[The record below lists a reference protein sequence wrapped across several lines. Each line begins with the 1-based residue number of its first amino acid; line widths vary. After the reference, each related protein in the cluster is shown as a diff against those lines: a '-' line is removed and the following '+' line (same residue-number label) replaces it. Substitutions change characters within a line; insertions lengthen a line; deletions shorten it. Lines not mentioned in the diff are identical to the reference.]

1 MPPWSSE
8 TSCSSCERLMACCR
22 RRQCPLLPLGQALRT
37 LRALRR
43 TLTDLLRR
51 HRGRR
56 RRQQR
61 RSPGGRRRRRVQ
73 RPPEAA
79 RARGHARDAALK
91 GAKKTSPIP
100 NGSRSWTTTR
110 ARRSKLLPAM
120 SVGKRLGLGST
131 FGVVQV
137 ATGIYARAVPTS
149 QRNARAAPTSQRR
162 PKKNLNSFRRRRCP
176 CLLSIFHQ
184 HCVSTSK
191 RW

>member
-1 MPPWSSE
+1 MPPRSSE
-8 TSCSSCERLMACCR
+8 TSCSSCERRMTCCR
-22 RRQCPLLPLGQALRT
+22 RRQLGQALRA

-43 TLTDLLRR
+43 ALTEALSR
-51 HRGRR
+51 HR

-91 GAKKTSPIP
+91 GAMQTSPIP

-120 SVGKRLGLGST
+120 SVGKPLGVGST
-131 FGVVQV
+131 FGVVLV
-137 ATGIYARAVPTS
+137 ATGIYARAALTS
-149 QRNARAAPTSQRR
+149 QRHARAAPTSQRC
-162 PKKNLNSFRRRRCP
+162 PKKKLNSICRRRCP
-176 CLLSIFHQ
+176 CLLSISHQ

>member
-1 MPPWSSE
+1 MPPRSSE
-8 TSCSSCERLMACCR
+8 TSCSSCERRMACCR
-22 RRQCPLLPLGQALRT
+22 RRQCPLLT
-37 LRALRR
+37 LCQALRR
-43 TLTDLLRR
+43 TLTEALSR
-51 HRGRR
+51 HR

-91 GAKKTSPIP
+91 GAMQTSPIP